1 MSDAAPS
8 PEERFAEL
16 STMPEFDLV
25 AEFLTDYGTTVLTDG
40 QRDVVRSWCVSA
52 LPTTGDP
59 DDTQFR
65 ACTVNAGRMEVVYLQ
80 VRVDTDGRW
89 LLGCIYVRRTHFLKS
104 VGHSLPALRELYD
117 ALEFDPD
124 VTFKAASLN
133 DVPDALRIYFDL
145 TDPESV
151 AQLETLPWRESAR
164 VLVDHLRCG
173 ALMPKWSDAHSRDLE
188 NLLTGQSETS
198 LSEV

>member
-1 MSDAAPS
+1 M
-8 PEERFAEL
+8 
-16 STMPEFDLV
+16 
-25 AEFLTDYGTTVLTDG
+25 
-40 QRDVVRSWCVSA
+40 
-52 LPTTGDP
+52 
-59 DDTQFR
+59 
-65 ACTVNAGRMEVVYLQ
+65 
-80 VRVDTDGRW
+80 
-89 LLGCIYVRRTHFLKS
+89 RRTHFLKS